1 MAGNPRGYKGAKQRK
16 EKARKAWQEEKR
28 RRKRE
33 QRKEGQ
39 GMDDQAQK
47 PAGDKAILPVPT
59 DEPSTL

>member
-1 MAGNPRGYKGAKQRK
+1 MAGNPRAYKGAKQRK

-33 QRKEGQ
+33 RRKEGQ
-39 GMDDQAQK
+39 QIDDQAHK
-47 PAGDKAILPVPT
+47 SAGDKTVLPVPT